1 MTARKWKV
9 ITILLL
15 AEGILALAV
24 VIAPSQPAAVLT
36 TEQDPECPEYCM
48 PYVSTSWTETNPI
61 RQNLVSVAGVLFL
74 ILIVALVAATWRKPL
89 QEELDLTGAPE
100 FEPSS
105 FVVRKSV
112 CADQHIRTH
121 KIS

>member
-1 MTARKWKV
+1 MTARKWKI

-24 VIAPSQPAAVLT
+24 VVAPSQPAPILI

-48 PYVSTSWTETNPI
+48 PTVSTSWTETNPV

-74 ILIVALVAATWRKPL
+74 VLIVALVAATWRKPL
-89 QEELDLTGAPE
+89 REELGLA
-100 FEPSS
+100 EPGL
-105 FVVRKSV
+105 RR
-112 CADQHIRTH
+112 H
-121 KIS
+121 